1 MATIIQPSIHLTQL
15 SLNRPEQSDIDR
27 ELDGISSAQSPQPS
41 LQSTVIPALH
51 GFEDVPD
58 GGYGWVIVAA
68 CSVITLVFEPFSLFS
83 FLFSSFFWVVKLIV
97 GRISRFVGLS
107 LLLCGTSTRIDSF
120 LSV

>member
-1 MATIIQPSIHLTQL
+1 MATIMQPSIHLTQL
-15 SLNRPEQSDIDR
+15 SLNRPEQNDIDR

-68 CSVITLVFEPFSLFS
+68 CSIITLVFDFF
-83 FLFSSFFWVVKLIV
+83 FLLVRLTV
-97 GRISRFVGLS
+97 GYNSHFVGFRPFTVAH
-107 LLLCGTSTRIDSF
+107 LLTYVDSS